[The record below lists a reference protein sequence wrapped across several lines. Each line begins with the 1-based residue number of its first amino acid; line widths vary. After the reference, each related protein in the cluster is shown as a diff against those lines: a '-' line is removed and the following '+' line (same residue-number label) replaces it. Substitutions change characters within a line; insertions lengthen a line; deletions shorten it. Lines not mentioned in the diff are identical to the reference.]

1 METSGLYLAAAV
13 CASGVFALCWGG
25 AFRLFRA
32 VGVFVRGLPFIFALM
47 GGGAFAGPGWWAVRG
62 MSTADAPDDFA
73 PLTTGQLKTL
83 FLGAVRE
90 IEIYLPGGAGS
101 EAWALAD
108 RFEAAGIGEVP
119 DDFGPANLGQ
129 LKYLGSLVYRR
140 LIEEGVV
147 ERYPWEVEEVE
158 EEDDGGSSVY
168 GGVFKGITVFGP
180 GYEDQSSTAP
190 RVVADDFAPANIG
203 QAKYVF
209 SFDLSADTDGNGI
222 PDLADAAWYLRA
234 SADGTLWIWPGSLDS
249 DGDGSS
255 DWSEMSERRSS
266 PWDFYDGERPVV
278 EWRMPL
284 AGAEDLSASGRGI
297 GYVRA
302 VDEPGGV
309 FSRDVQVAV
318 RHADGRPWGGAPLW
332 LRMARWDADAELG
345 AVIRDAGGERETV
358 GSGSLAAKISTD
370 GAGEGAFRFQFP
382 DDAVYTLGW
391 EMTAGRTMISGGRM
405 ESGTGGA
412 DGTWDVNRTL
422 VLGDGMARYTVRVR
436 DGAGNPVPFADLRM
450 EISHASGVR
459 FAEGRTDV
467 HGNFEFEFRVIPR
480 KDRCGRDFFGVSVK
494 FECGRVAG
502 VDYAGEEPT
511 EELIS
516 EPVGRGVV
524 MELIQPSSDDWV
536 DGGVWHFFAL
546 FRVEVGGM
554 YNPCTGETTLPEGVT
569 IPSVSRVTGRVW
581 NGFGEAAVIVDEGG
595 GGDENQRLVGFTF
608 SEPVRWE
615 WHGENWMQ
623 MDVRI
628 EVTFDERGKTVI
640 EDYSAGSV
648 KFPFHPSHECDV
660 VYMLSG
666 HPWDWIKFSRASW
679 RVAGGWRLK
688 EGSDAVGIF
697 EDPDVLATPFYAEQP
712 GTGVLEL
719 EVGGDVI
726 WEKPICVK
734 SVVPRSAWGAV
745 PARTWEMATMDRIQG
760 ITFHHSSNKGDGPEE
775 MRRIQLMQMK
785 IGFFNFFR
793 FKERFSDIAYHF
805 LLDRSGQLYQGRE
818 LEANPGQLLGPFT
831 VGSHVEKANTPAGI
845 GVCMMADYD
854 GPEVFTRERQQA
866 LEAALTAIAR
876 RYGVSG
882 ENILGHQERAL
893 SHTKCPG
900 HVPMLRT
907 IEIRK
912 NVERN
917 LK

>member
-1 METSGLYLAAAV
+1 
-13 CASGVFALCWGG
+13 
-25 AFRLFRA
+25 
-32 VGVFVRGLPFIFALM
+32 
-47 GGGAFAGPGWWAVRG
+47 

-90 IEIYLPGGAGS
+90 IEIYLPGGAGAD
-101 EAWALAD
+101 AWALAE
-108 RFEAAGIGEVP
+108 RFETGGIGEVSE
-119 DDFGPANLGQ
+119 DFSPANLGQ
-129 LKYLGSLVYRR
+129 LKYVGSLVYRR

-147 ERYPWEVEEVE
+147 QRYPWDADETEQTAPVAPY
-158 EEDDGGSSVY
+158 VY
-168 GGVFKGITVFGP
+168 GGGLGSIVVFGE
-180 GYEDQSSTAP
+180 GYEEPMPAVA
-190 RVVADDFAPANIG
+190 RAVADDFAPANIG

-234 SADGTLWIWPGSLDS
+234 SAEGTLWIWPGSLDS
-249 DGDGSS
+249 DGDGTS

-284 AGAEDLSASGRGI
+284 VGADDLSALGRGV
-297 GYVRA
+297 GYLRA
-302 VDEPGGV
+302 VEEPGGV

-332 LRMARWDADAELG
+332 LRLARWDGDAEIG
-345 AVIRDAGGERETV
+345 AVIRDLGGEHAIA
-358 GSGSLAAKISTD
+358 GSGSLAAKITTD
-370 GAGEGAFRFQFP
+370 SAGEGGFRFQFP

-391 EMTAGRTMISGGRM
+391 EITAGRTMISGGRM

-412 DGTWDVNRTL
+412 EGIWDVTRSL
-422 VLGDGMARYTVRVR
+422 VLNEGVARYTVRVR
-436 DGAGNPVPFADLRM
+436 DGAGYPVPFADLRM
-450 EISHASGVR
+450 ELDRAVGVR
-459 FAEGRTDV
+459 FAEGRTDR
-467 HGNFEFEFRVIPR
+467 HGNFEFEFRVLPR
-480 KDRCGRDFFGVSVK
+480 RDRCGKEFFGISVRV
-494 FECGRVAG
+494 ECGRVAG
-502 VDYAGEEPT
+502 LDFAGEEPT
-511 EELIS
+511 DVPLIQTT
-516 EPVGRGVV
+516 GGGVV

-546 FRVEVGGM
+546 FRVETAGT
-554 YNPCTGETTLPEGVT
+554 YNPCSGETTLPEGVT
-569 IPSVSRVTGRVW
+569 VPSVSRITGRVW
-581 NGFGEAAVIVDEGG
+581 NGLGEAAVIVDEGG

-640 EDYSAGSV
+640 EDHSGGSV
-648 KFPFHPSHECDV
+648 QFPFRPNCECEV
-660 VYMLSG
+660 IHMLSG
-666 HPWDWIKFSRASW
+666 HPWDWMTFSRSAW

-697 EDPDVLATPFYAEQP
+697 EDPDVLSSPFYAEQP

-726 WEKPICVK
+726 WEKPISVM

-745 PARTWEMATMDRIQG
+745 PAKTWEMKTMDRIQG
-760 ITFHHSSNKGDGPEE
+760 MTFHHSSNEGDGPQE

-785 IGFFNFFR
+785 IGFINFFR
-793 FKERFSDIAYHF
+793 LKERFSDIGYHF
-805 LLDRSGQLYQGRE
+805 VLDRSGQLYQGRE
-818 LEANPGQLLGPFT
+818 LEANPGQLMGPFT
-831 VGSHVEKANTPAGI
+831 LGSHVEKANTPAGI
-845 GVCMMADYD
+845 GVCMMADYE
-854 GPEVFTRERQQA
+854 GAEIFTRERQRA

-876 RYGVSG
+876 RYGVQG
-882 ENILGHQERAL
+882 QDILGHQERAL
-893 SHTKCPG
+893 KHTECPG
-900 HVPMLRT
+900 HVPLLRT

-912 NVERN
+912 NVEKN